1 MTRRRVL
8 WALAV
13 VGAGA
18 LVALAL
24 PARRVE
30 PSEAAAPVP
39 VAA

>member
-1 MTRRRVL
+1 VG
-8 WALAV
+8 AAV

-24 PARRVE
+24 PARR
-30 PSEAAAPVP
+30 PAPREAGAPVP